1 MSGSTHLFDKCF
13 SVLSYLSL
21 YHIYLVCFSTHTT
34 TCSTHHFVWRCLTG
48 PHWPWHFTWIYGSA
62 DDFDQSY
69 FTTSYLLTHKQSMA
83 EHARVLSIVL
93 VTSMDYSYGVFVR
106 VRSPRSRVIHGF
118 VTEPWY
124 SPHVLFSCERARLR
138 LCSSRALSR
147 LRTLFRVGAW
157 CSDPGTHVLRFGF
170 RVWVRTLALHFLSLC
185 KCAASSSLDCALSC
199 PCVFCCV
206 ARSCVHSCYILC
218 CVARSLYIHWLHA
231 FMLSCLVWTRGL
243 WLFSLAACSC
253 LVLHMAGDVC
263 WPCAC
268 VFCFVWARGFC
279 PSFLCA
285 MCSHVNLSWPH
296 PSCYLFID

>member
-1 MSGSTHLFDKCF
+1 M
-13 SVLSYLSL
+13 VYLSGFGHL
-21 YHIYLVCFSTHTT
+21 GLGLFMVLWQSPDTLLMSCF
-34 TCSTHHFVWRCLTG
+34 
-48 PHWPWHFTWIYGSA
+48 
-62 DDFDQSY
+62 Q
-69 FTTSYLLTHKQSMA
+69 
-83 EHARVLSIVL
+83 
-93 VTSMDYSYGVFVR
+93 
-106 VRSPRSRVIHGF
+106 
-118 VTEPWY
+118 
-124 SPHVLFSCERARLR
+124 CERARLR

-157 CSDPGTHVLRFGF
+157 WSDPGTHVLRFGF

-185 KCAASSSLDCALSC
+185 KCAVSSSLDCALSC

-218 CVARSLYIHWLHA
+218 CVAHSLCI
-231 FMLSCLVWTRGL
+231 
-243 WLFSLAACSC
+243 SLAACFHVVMSC
-253 LVLHMAGDVC
+253 VNTWLMSFLISCVFVSCFAHGWWIVC

-296 PSCYLFID
+296 PSCYLFIDYFAPAALPRCPPHLLPL